1 MKKYFFFAA
10 AAIVAAS
17 CAKTPAPVQTPDGPE
32 APAVEGKVAVEFSSN
47 IVTNVTTKGNGPV
60 EGWNNQNLYIYGFQR
75 IKDAESNVVKD
86 YEHPF
91 ITCVES
97 TAPASGNEGKI
108 NVYESPNT
116 PYYYNQSYTYD
127 FYGFYVDDAATVT
140 TKTDLTTGELNGK
153 KGKKIA
159 VAIDG
164 SQDLMYAYADPK
176 ASVDTAIR
184 RGTAFGGASVRPGDW
199 KDSYAFSAYAARR
212 GVHPFMTF
220 KHALTRINVKV
231 NSKSTFTQK
240 VSGNDPLYAKSDT
253 DPTET
258 TDPSSGLK
266 ILTDSMYVTKVLVG
280 SWTKAD
286 FYVAGDTLGLDLAT
300 KADST
305 GLEMKQYTS
314 ESDKTLVALKK
325 VGVKPSADGIAASEF
340 VPVGCGLM
348 VFPSK
353 TLDIY
358 IELEQ
363 DIPGSTRK
371 ATSIVEKVLKM
382 DDVQFNY
389 SGYLSEFAAGYQF
402 DINLTVYGLEQVDIT
417 AELTPWKNGGSF
429 EIDTDEVPSI
439 F

>member
-47 IVTNVTTKGNGPV
+47 IVTNVATKLNGPV
-60 EGWNNQNLYIYGFQR
+60 ESWNNQTLYIYGFQR
-75 IKDAESNVVKD
+75 IKDSASGNVVKD
-86 YEHPF
+86 YENPF

-108 NVYESPNT
+108 NVYESTNT
-116 PYYYNQSYTYD
+116 PYYYNQNYTYD
-127 FYGFYVDDAATVT
+127 FYGFYVDNAATVVSNN
-140 TKTDLTTGELNGK
+140 DLATGELNGK
-153 KGKKIA
+153 KAKKIA
-159 VAIDG
+159 VTIDG
-164 SQDLMYAYADPK
+164 SQDLMYAYADIT

-184 RGTAFGGASVRPGDW
+184 RGTAFGGSSRPEGW

-240 VSGNDPLYAKSDT
+240 LDGDQPLYATSET

-258 TDPSSGLK
+258 TNSASGLK
-266 ILTDSMYVTKVLVG
+266 ILTDSMYVTKVQVG
-280 SWTKAD
+280 SFTKAD

-300 KADST
+300 KADSV
-305 GLEMKQYTS
+305 GLVMKQYK
-314 ESDKTLVALKK
+314 SDTDKSLVDLKK
-325 VGVKPSADGIAASEF
+325 VGVKPSADGSTASDF

-348 VFPSK
+348 VFPAE

-363 DIPGSTRK
+363 IIPGSSNK
-371 ATSIVEKVLKM
+371 ATSKVEKVLKM

-389 SGYLSEFAAGYQF
+389 SGSLSEFAAGYQF

-417 AELTPWKNGGSF
+417 AELTPWENGGSF
-429 EIDTDEVPSI
+429 EIDTDEEPSI

>member
-1 MKKYFFFAA
+1 MKKYFIFAA

-47 IVTNVTTKGNGPV
+47 IVTNVATKLNGPV
-60 EGWNNQNLYIYGFQR
+60 ESWNKQKLYIYGFQR
-75 IKDAESNVVKD
+75 IKDLASGNVVKD
-86 YEHPF
+86 YDNPF
-91 ITCVES
+91 IKCVES
-97 TAPASGNEGKI
+97 TAPASENEGKI
-108 NVYESPNT
+108 NVYESANT
-116 PYYYNQSYTYD
+116 PYYYNQSNTYD
-127 FYGFYVDDAATVT
+127 FYGFYVDNAATVASN
-140 TKTDLTTGELNGK
+140 DNLETGELKGK
-153 KGKKIA
+153 KAKKIA
-159 VAIDG
+159 VTIDG

-184 RGTAFGGASVRPGDW
+184 RGTAFDGSRPDGWQDI
-199 KDSYAFSAYAARR
+199 YAFSAYAARR

-240 VSGNDPLYAKSDT
+240 VDVSGNPLYATSDT

-258 TDPSSGLK
+258 TSDTSGLK

-286 FYVAGDTLGLDLAT
+286 FYVAGDTLGLNLAT

-305 GLEMKQYTS
+305 GLVMKQYKS
-314 ESDKTLVALKK
+314 ESDKTLVDLKK
-325 VGVKPSADGIAASEF
+325 VGVKPSANGTVASEF

-348 VFPSK
+348 VFPAK

-363 DIPGSTRK
+363 VIPGSANK
-371 ATSIVEKVLKM
+371 ATSKVEKVLKM
-382 DDVQFNY
+382 DDVHFNY
-389 SGYLSEFAAGYQF
+389 SVGLTEFAAGYQF

-417 AELTPWKNGGSF
+417 AELTPWKTGGSF
-429 EIDTDEVPSI
+429 EIDTDEEPEI